1 MDAVVLARDLHGIER
16 PSALQLTFDI
26 ETELI
31 ERALQAASQ
40 LLLQGAGLGAEAT
53 AVALELTRKLSGTEI
68 DQGVI
73 AHAITQVTE
82 ERA

>member
-1 MDAVVLARDLHGIER
+1 MVSPLRAEPLPGRVDAVVLARDLHGIER

-40 LLLQGAGLGAEAT
+40 LLLQGAGLGAEA
-53 AVALELTRKLSGTEI
+53 AGGPHVDRVGHPDVRDARR
-68 DQGVI
+68 D
-73 AHAITQVTE
+73 
-82 ERA
+82 